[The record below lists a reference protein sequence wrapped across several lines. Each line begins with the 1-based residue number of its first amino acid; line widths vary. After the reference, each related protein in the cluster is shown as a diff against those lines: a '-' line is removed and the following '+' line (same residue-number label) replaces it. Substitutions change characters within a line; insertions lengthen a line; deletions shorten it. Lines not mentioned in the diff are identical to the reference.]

1 MYTVEVR
8 EQPLVSGFLCHRV
21 WAQDLRVPVHTPAPL
36 VCKLLEIPGS
46 PPPVPLGAAALQ
58 MLTAASGSK
67 DSSSGPHGGT

>member
-8 EQPLVSGFLCHRV
+8 EQPLVSGLLCHRV
-21 WAQDLRVPVHTPAPL
+21 WAQDLRVLVHTPALL

-46 PPPVPLGAAALQ
+46 LSPVPVGAAALQ

-67 DSSSGPHGGT
+67 DTSSGPHGGT